1 MSSLVSLLSIFFGL
15 YLITRIPKIKRIS
28 KKIPINII
36 LGAVV
41 LCISGNYMLWQSWRY
56 DSIFQTFYFWSIFGS
71 FICLTEINSSYLE
84 KKKTIFS
91 KIFEKIKYFKY
102 FSILVALYHFF
113 GHQRWRVL
121 EWYWTTTF
129 WFDLPSFLFLYLI
142 SLSVFKIIYP
152 YFDRLY
158 TNTSNADEL
167 QKYSHLKD
175 QGIITEEEFQAKKK
189 KLLDL

>member
-1 MSSLVSLLSIFFGL
+1 MSSLVSLLSIFFGF
-15 YLITRIPKIKRIS
+15 YLITRISKIKRIS

-56 DSIFQTFYFWSIFGS
+56 DSIFQTIYIWSIFGS

-102 FSILVALYHFF
+102 FSILVAIFHLF
-113 GHQRWRVL
+113 GPQRWRVL
-121 EWYWTTTF
+121 DWYWTTTF

-142 SLSVFKIIYP
+142 SLSVLKIIYP
-152 YFDRLY
+152 YFDRLC

-175 QGIITEEEFQAKKK
+175 QGILQKKN
-189 KLLDL
+189 L